1 MTKATKTQQQ
11 RQLHSKPVCGRP
23 LNSYNIF
30 FILERERLIQS
41 KSKEGTATL
50 YHRDHDAEVTSAS
63 VGQTQEEKL
72 ERSTSDMYREF
83 IDLELPPFPSRYR
96 SIEGNLQVDWYMYDK
111 NKNKPKRRHTK
122 THGAASFTE
131 IVHHVSSTW
140 KKIDTD
146 VLRYVKK
153 LESILRK

>member
-41 KSKEGTATL
+41 KSKEGTATS

-63 VGQTQEEKL
+63 VGPTKEEKL
-72 ERSTSDMYREF
+72 ERSTSAMYREF

-111 NKNKPKRRHTK
+111 NKSELHRGVIVVLVYSNVYR
-122 THGAASFTE
+122 SF
-131 IVHHVSSTW
+131 V
-140 KKIDTD
+140 
-146 VLRYVKK
+146 R
-153 LESILRK
+153 